1 MRTLLASLAIVIAL
15 TGFAAAQA
23 DRARPGD
30 GVFDIV
36 FSELKKHLIR
46 EFYTPQQAP
55 PRAGRLDQR
64 TRRVGPGRRLPPG
77 LAKRDELPPGLARQY
92 QRNDTLP
99 PGLAK
104 RDLPADLSLRLPRP
118 RFGTERV
125 AVDNDVLL
133 I

>member
-15 TGFAAAQA
+15 TGFAAAHA

-36 FSELKKHLIR
+36 FSELEKHLIR

-77 LAKRDELPPGLARQY
+77 LAKRD
-92 QRNDTLP
+92 
-99 PGLAK
+99 
-104 RDLPADLSLRLPRP
+104 LPADLSLRLPRP

-133 I
+133 IQQATGVILDILFDVIAGG